1 MAIRTKEPVPVSFLE
16 AYQLKNLQEISWDRY
31 IEHLFARCKGIKHED
46 DNPKL
51 GHWGLRY
58 EDPFGYAVWRWCKTV
73 PVMTDATP
81 FEDVFKTYR
90 KGSLDEVKQKLDA
103 LPKEYERGIRKIQA
117 FLALQDRRADVL
129 KFCVEKDDF
138 PYEAYFEDEANMV
151 EPEKDPETFK
161 VLEESQFRKVYPRR
175 AKNPDSE
182 RVEKSSGAPRLRLS
196 GKAKREKTLMEIAA
210 TFDVGGSHPVDW

>member
-1 MAIRTKEPVPVSFLE
+1 
-16 AYQLKNLQEISWDRY
+16 
-31 IEHLFARCKGIKHED
+31 
-46 DNPKL
+46 
-51 GHWGLRY
+51 
-58 EDPFGYAVWRWCKTV
+58 
-73 PVMTDATP
+73 MTDATP